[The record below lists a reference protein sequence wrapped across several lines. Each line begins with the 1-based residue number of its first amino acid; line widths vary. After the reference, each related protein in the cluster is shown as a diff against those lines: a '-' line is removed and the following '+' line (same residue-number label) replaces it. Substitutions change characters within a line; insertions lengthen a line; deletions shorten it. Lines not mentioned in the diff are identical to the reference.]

1 MSERAFYRNLAPADQ
16 SPFKFLTERGGSLDF
31 GTVADRSNLGCE
43 DYYSAG
49 ADPEGM
55 GQRGKS
61 FNDATA
67 NIENRQ
73 LPNNKQMLMQN

>member
-49 ADPEGM
+49 ADPEGT
-55 GQRGKS
+55 S
-61 FNDATA
+61 FNDAAA